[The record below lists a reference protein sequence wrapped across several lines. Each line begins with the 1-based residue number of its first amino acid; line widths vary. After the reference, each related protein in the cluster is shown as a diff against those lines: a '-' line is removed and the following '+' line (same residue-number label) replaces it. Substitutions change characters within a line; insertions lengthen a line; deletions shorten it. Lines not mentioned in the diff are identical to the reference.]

1 MSKKLGRP
9 IAEDAKRK
17 VLMTRVDEKEYND
30 YITLAKERGASVS
43 ELIRRLLHEEKTGRS
58 RIGYCT
64 MIQRDWVDAIK
75 RVSEDNLEDILA
87 YAMLAKMSLK
97 DLLIEFDRA
106 LDADEILIVNKRLVW
121 NKEKNNDLRTVFENK
136 GIEKH

>member
-17 VLMTRVDEKEYND
+17 VLMTRVDEKEYEN
-30 YITLAKERGASVS
+30 YMALAKERGATVS

-58 RIGYCT
+58 RVGYCT

-75 RVSEDNLEDILA
+75 RIPEDNLEDILA

-97 DLLIEFDRA
+97 ELLIEFDRA
-106 LDADEILIVNKRLVW
+106 LDAEEIFIVDKKIVSKGEENG
-121 NKEKNNDLRTVFENK
+121 NNMQATKWKDL
-136 GIEKH
+136 

>member
-1 MSKKLGRP
+1 MGNKDKGESIIMSKKLGRP

-58 RIGYCT
+58 RVGYVT
-64 MIQRDWVDAIK
+64 LLQREFVEAIK
-75 RVSEDNLEDILA
+75 QIPEDNLEDLSA
-87 YAMLAKMSLK
+87 YALVSKMRLR

-106 LDADEILIVNKRLVW
+106 LDAEEILIVNKRLVW
-121 NKEKNNDLRTVFENK
+121 NKEKMNEQ
-136 GIEKH
+136 

>member
-17 VLMTRVDEKEYND
+17 VLMTRVDESEYAN
-30 YITLAKERGASVS
+30 YMELAKERGATVS

-58 RIGYCT
+58 RVGYCT

-75 RVSEDNLEDILA
+75 RIPEDNLEDILA
-87 YAMLAKMSLK
+87 YAMLAKMSLRE
-97 DLLIEFDRA
+97 LLIEFDRA
-106 LDADEILIVNKRLVW
+106 LDAEEIFIVDKKIVS
-121 NKEKNNDLRTVFENK
+121 KGEENDRE
-136 GIEKH
+136 